1 MNYYISIC
9 VPGGRW
15 IPVLA
20 LASLLAGCAGTQRSA
35 DVLPRAARE
44 AGRSVS
50 ATPREATGDPVMATG
65 GPDGIEHVVLPRQT
79 LWRIARAYGKSVH
92 ELARVNGIEDPTMLS
107 AGQVLFIP
115 GAAKELYV
123 PPYAGSAPTTR
134 SGILDESWTWPVVGG
149 EVISVYGES
158 RGNHRHRGL
167 DIRGRPG
174 QDVRAIREGRVV
186 FRGTMRG
193 YGKTVIVDHSDGL
206 RSLYAHNSRLLV
218 DDGQSVR
225 EGQPIASIGRSGNAT
240 TDHCHLEL
248 HRGGVAVDPLLYV
261 ARVSEASR

>member
-1 MNYYISIC
+1 MNYHNSIY
-9 VPGGRW
+9 VLDWRW
-15 IPVLA
+15 IPALA
-20 LASLLAGCAGTQRSA
+20 LASFLAGCAGTQRSA
-35 DVLPRAARE
+35 DDLVRAAGE
-44 AGRSVS
+44 AGRPAS
-50 ATPREATGDPVMATG
+50 ATPRESTADPVATTG

-79 LWRIARAYGKSVH
+79 LWRIARTYGTSVR
-92 ELARVNGIEDPTMLS
+92 ELARVNGIEDPTVLS

-115 GAAKELYV
+115 GATKELYV
-123 PPYAGSAPTTR
+123 PPYAGSAPATR
-134 SGILDESWTWPVVGG
+134 AGILDESWTWPVAGG

-225 EGQPIASIGRSGNAT
+225 EGQPIARVGRTGNAT
-240 TDHCHLEL
+240 TDHCHLEI

-261 ARVSEASR
+261 ARVWEASR